1 MNKALIV
8 LAGLSVV
15 NIASATL
22 LFNSSAPAN
31 NATVRADFLA
41 AAGVA
46 QGQYLQDFESYA
58 LNADLQ
64 NAVVDGGLMFTNTG
78 SGVLQARG
86 ASAFGGSSPFGARGM
101 WQNESPWLVLDFS
114 ANNALYV
121 GGFDLDQ
128 GGATV
133 RVTYSDASTQNF
145 SLEGTGSGGQSG
157 EFWGLVA
164 ENGLNIAKVEFDA
177 TGDGS
182 WGLDNIEYGVVPE
195 PMTITL
201 LGLGAAALLRRKKN

>member
-1 MNKALIV
+1 MNKTLIV
-8 LAGLSVV
+8 LAGLAVANV
-15 NIASATL
+15 ASATL
-22 LFNSSAPAN
+22 FFNAATTAN
-31 NATVRADFLA
+31 NAAVRADFLA

-58 LNADLQ
+58 INADLQ

-86 ASAFGGSSPFGARGM
+86 AGAFGGSSPYGERGM
-101 WQNESPWLVLDFS
+101 WHNESAWLVLDFS

-121 GGFDLDQ
+121 GGFDIDQ

-145 SLEGTGSGGQSG
+145 SLETTGSGGQSG

-177 TGDGS
+177 SGDGG

-195 PMTITL
+195 PMTMTL